1 MTVTVICTW
10 DSDLIEK
17 AGKIISDPDTLEFI
31 LGTRSDNLREQ
42 RLNSYSTLFLTLST
56 FFGIEDAKIIR
67 DGKPRVAFS
76 SGEEIYFNI
85 SHRIGIS
92 AVTVSD
98 ECEVGVDIEE
108 EISSERC
115 ERIKDRYLSEFEFC
129 NTGAHKRVYYL
140 ESSNSFVACH
150 INSGNNNI
158 ERIMKVAEFLP
169 GGKENED
176 VSSKWTAL
184 EAILKCDGRGFSA
197 LNDISTITS
206 KTDLSRFV
214 VFLKDKKYFLSV
226 ATKKQ

>member
-1 MTVTVICTW
+1 MTVTVIGTW
-10 DSDLIEK
+10 QSDLSEK
-17 AGKIISDPDTLEFI
+17 AEKIISDPGTLEFI
-31 LGTRSDNLREQ
+31 LGTRSENLREQ
-42 RLNSYSTLFLTLST
+42 RLHSYSILFLTLST
-56 FFGIEDAKIIR
+56 FFGIEDVKIIR

-98 ECEVGVDIEE
+98 ECDVGVDIEE

-115 ERIKDRYLSEFEFC
+115 ERIKERYLSGFEFY

-140 ESSNSFVACH
+140 EASNSFVACH
-150 INSGNNNI
+150 INSNI
-158 ERIMKVAEFLP
+158 ERIMKVAEFFP
-169 GGKENED
+169 DGKENED

-184 EAILKCDGRGFSA
+184 EAILKCDGRGFGA
-197 LNDISTITS
+197 LNDINTIVS

-214 VFLKDKKYFLSV
+214 VFLKGKKYFLSV